1 MAAGRPRP
9 AAGRP
14 QPAPGRPR
22 PAVVIAVL
30 VIVGLILTVLVALSG
45 VGSSTSGPAV
55 PTGTA
60 GSLAPAVTG
69 VPSFAPSSAPAGA
82 SAAPSSPPSSA
93 GSGGAYVAIDR
104 ELLQALPVSVAGIP
118 LVEDTQTESHDA
130 ADPAHAV
137 DLAALAVALAVNTHS
152 NDLAIATVARP
163 KPGIFSDA
171 YFRSWRDTFDVGACS
186 QAGGLAGSV
195 AGGVAGTS
203 ETTIGGHDTF
213 IARCAGGLLTYHV
226 HLGWGIGGDD
236 RIVSITTIG
245 AADFGRLIV
254 EGLR

>member
-1 MAAGRPRP
+1 VTGAW
-9 AAGRP
+9 
-14 QPAPGRPR
+14 RPR
-22 PAVVIAVL
+22 PAVVIAAL
-30 VIVGLILTVLVALSG
+30 VIVGVILTALVALSG
-45 VGSSTSGPAV
+45 IGSSTGGPAV

-60 GSLAPAVTG
+60 GSLPPAVTG
-69 VPSFAPSSAPAGA
+69 VPSFAPSSAPSGA
-82 SAAPSSPPSSA
+82 SAAPSSPPV
-93 GSGGAYVAIDR
+93 GGVPSGPFVAIDR
-104 ELLQALPVSVAGIP
+104 ELLQALPASVAGIP
-118 LVEDTQTESHDA
+118 LVEDAQTESHDA
-130 ADPAHAV
+130 ADPTHAV
-137 DLAALAVALAVNTHS
+137 DLAALAAALVVDTHS
-152 NDLAIATVARP
+152 NDLAIATVVRP

-171 YFRSWRDTFDVGACS
+171 YYRSWRDTFDAGACS

-226 HLGWGIGGDD
+226 HLGGGIGGDD

>member
-1 MAAGRPRP
+1 MA
-9 AAGRP
+9 
-14 QPAPGRPR
+14 GRPR

-60 GSLAPAVTG
+60 GSLPPAVTG
-69 VPSFAPSSAPAGA
+69 VPSFASSPAPSA
-82 SAAPSSPPSSA
+82 SAAPSSPPSGA
-93 GSGGAYVAIDR
+93 GSGGPFVAIDR

-130 ADPAHAV
+130 ADPTHAV

-152 NDLAIATVARP
+152 NDLAIATVVRP

-171 YFRSWRDTFDVGACS
+171 YYRSWRDTFDAGACS
-186 QAGGLAGSV
+186 QAGGLAGGVVGSV
-195 AGGVAGTS
+195 GGGVAGTS

-213 IARCAGGLLTYHV
+213 IARCAGGILTYHV
-226 HLGWGIGGDD
+226 HLGGGVGGDD